1 MQERNEE
8 SMEPVQPIDETKGPD
23 MNMEEIIR
31 NLHSEPPHNHS
42 EEQGITLGVNTVI
55 ELMQNRTDYER
66 LINVILMNTR
76 LSYDGKLISKENSN
90 ILDYLSLVN
99 PNIEE
104 FIKEKTQEL
113 KNEEE
118 K

>member
-1 MQERNEE
+1 MQEKSEAINSAENENVNVE
-8 SMEPVQPIDETKGPD
+8 EVMKMLQDEPE
-23 MNMEEIIR
+23 
-31 NLHSEPPHNHS
+31 HNHNVG
-42 EEQGITLGVNTVI
+42 QGITLDVNTVI

-90 ILDYLSLVN
+90 ILDYLSLIN
-99 PNIEE
+99 PNIEQ